1 MSFKSVQMD
10 TDLKRVM
17 KFFQLKRI
25 IIPLLLGLG
34 VASWLLFRDF
44 NKDAFLN
51 IHWTV
56 YTFLWLFVAILLQ
69 AIRDLAYMYRLR
81 VLTDHRIS
89 WRHSFDVVMLWEF
102 ASSITP
108 SIVGGSAIALFI
120 VNKEGISMGRTTA
133 IVMITAM
140 LDELFY
146 IFMVPIVILL
156 IGVDNLFI
164 GDSGFL
170 MNLGGKQAF
179 IFGYTFIFFLTTIIF
194 LAIFVSPQGFKK
206 VIVSLSSLPILRRW
220 KKKAEQTG
228 DDIITTS
235 KEMKGK
241 SFMFWF
247 KAFGATVFSWS
258 ARFWVVNALIMAFRS
273 TPGDFSLI
281 SDQLLIYGRQLVMWV
296 ILLVSPT
303 PGGSGVA
310 EYAFPLFLGEFIP
323 EGLETALG
331 LLWRLLSYYPY
342 LFIGFIILP
351 FWIRRIYLKRKPPA
365 SLK

>member
-1 MSFKSVQMD
+1 MD
-10 TDLKRVM
+10 TDLQRVL

-25 IIPLLLGLG
+25 IIPLVLGLG
-34 VASWLLFRDF
+34 VAAFLVYRDF
-44 NKDAFLN
+44 DKDAFLD
-51 IHWTV
+51 IPWTV
-56 YTFLWLFVAILLQ
+56 YTFLWLLIAILLQ

-81 VLTDHRIS
+81 VLTDKKIS

-146 IFMVPIVILL
+146 ILMVPVVILL
-156 IGVDNLFI
+156 IGIDNLFV
-164 GDSGFL
+164 DDNAFFL
-170 MNLGGKQAF
+170 NLGGEQAF
-179 IFGYTFIFFLTTIIF
+179 IFGYSFILLLTLIITSAVF
-194 LAIFVSPQGFKK
+194 ISPKGFKK
-206 VIVSLSSLPILRRW
+206 TIVGLSSLPYIRRW
-220 KKKAEQTG
+220 KHKAVQTG

-273 TPGDFSLI
+273 TPGEFTHI
-281 SDQLLIYGRQLVMWV
+281 SDQLLIYGRQLIMWV

-310 EYAFPLFLGEFIP
+310 EYAFPVFLGEFIP
-323 EGLETALG
+323 DGLEAALG

-351 FWIRRIYLKRKPPA
+351 FWIRRVYLKKA
-365 SLK
+365 SK

>member
-1 MSFKSVQMD
+1 MD
-10 TDLKRVM
+10 TDLQRVLR
-17 KFFQLKRI
+17 FFQLKRI

-34 VASWLLFRDF
+34 VASVLLIKDF
-44 NKDAFLN
+44 NKDAFLD
-51 IHWTV
+51 IHWSV
-56 YTFLWLFVAILLQ
+56 YTFLWLLTALILQ

-81 VLTDHRIS
+81 VLTDKQIS
-89 WRHSFDVVMLWEF
+89 WRHSFDVIMLWEF

-146 IFMVPIVILL
+146 IIMVPIVILF
-156 IGVDNLFI
+156 IGIDNLFI
-164 GDSGFL
+164 GDAGFL

-179 IFGYTFIFFLTTIIF
+179 IFGYLFIFLLTLIITS
-194 LAIFVSPQGFKK
+194 AIFISPNGFKK
-206 VIVSLSSLPILRRW
+206 IIVGIASLPFLRRW
-220 KKKAEQTG
+220 KRNAIQTG
-228 DDIITTS
+228 NDIITTS
-235 KEMKGK
+235 IEMKGK

-247 KAFGATVFSWS
+247 KAFGATLFSWS
-258 ARFWVVNALIMAFRS
+258 ARFWVVNALIMAFRTS
-273 TPGDFSLI
+273 GDQFTHI
-281 SDQLLIYGRQLVMWV
+281 GDQFLIYGRQLVMWV

-331 LLWRLLSYYPY
+331 LLWRLFSYYPY

-351 FWIRRIYLKRKPPA
+351 FWIRRVYVKGKLPK
-365 SLK
+365 

>member
-1 MSFKSVQMD
+1 MD
-10 TDLKRVM
+10 TELGKVL

-25 IIPLLLGLG
+25 IIPLILGLG
-34 VASWLLFRDF
+34 VATVLLIKDF
-44 NKDAFLN
+44 NKDAFLD
-51 IHWTV
+51 IHWSV
-56 YTFLWLFVAILLQ
+56 YTFLWLFIALCLQ
-69 AIRDLAYMYRLR
+69 AIRDIAYMYRLR
-81 VLTDHRIS
+81 VLTDKQIS

-120 VNKEGISMGRTTA
+120 VNKEGISMGRSTA

-146 IFMVPIVILL
+146 ITMVPIVILV
-156 IGVDNLFI
+156 IGMDSLFVT
-164 GDSGFL
+164 DAGFL

-179 IFGYTFIFFLTTIIF
+179 IFGYIFILCLTLIITS
-194 LAIFVSPQGFKK
+194 AIFVSPKGFKRI
-206 VIVSLSSLPILRRW
+206 IVGLASLPFLRRW
-220 KKKAEQTG
+220 KQKAVQTG

-235 KEMKGK
+235 TEMKGK
-241 SFMFWF
+241 PFMFWV

-258 ARFWVVNALIMAFRS
+258 ARFWVVNALIMAFRTS
-273 TPGDFSLI
+273 
-281 SDQLLIYGRQLVMWV
+281 SDQFTHIGDQFLIYGRQLVMWV

-310 EYAFPLFLGEFIP
+310 EYAFPIFLGEFIP
-323 EGLETALG
+323 PGLEMALG

-351 FWIRRIYLKRKPPA
+351 FWIRRVYVKGKPPHN
-365 SLK
+365 S

>member
-1 MSFKSVQMD
+1 MD
-10 TDLKRVM
+10 TDLQKVL

-34 VASWLLFRDF
+34 VASVLLIKDF
-44 NKDAFLN
+44 NKDAFLD
-51 IHWTV
+51 IPWSI
-56 YTFLWLFVAILLQ
+56 YTFLWLFIAICLQ
-69 AIRDLAYMYRLR
+69 AIRDIAYMYRLR
-81 VLTDHRIS
+81 VLTDRKIS
-89 WRHSFDVVMLWEF
+89 WRHSFDAVMLWEF

-120 VNKEGISMGRTTA
+120 VNREGISMGRTTA

-146 IFMVPIVILL
+146 IIMVPVVILV
-156 IGVDNLFI
+156 IGIDNLFVA
-164 GDSGFL
+164 DAGFL
-170 MNLGGKQAF
+170 MNLGGQQAF
-179 IFGYTFIFFLTTIIF
+179 IFGYVFILILTIVITTAIF
-194 LAIFVSPQGFKK
+194 LSPGGFKK
-206 VIVSLSSLPILRRW
+206 VLVSLTSLPFLRRW
-220 KKKAEQTG
+220 KQKATQTG

-241 SFMFWF
+241 PFMFWV

-258 ARFWVVNALIMAFRS
+258 ARFLVVNALIMAFRTS
-273 TPGDFSLI
+273 SSEQFTHIGEQF
-281 SDQLLIYGRQLVMWV
+281 LIYGRQLVMWV

-310 EYAFPLFLGEFIP
+310 EYAFPIFLGEFIP
-323 EGLETALG
+323 DGLETALG
-331 LLWRLLSYYPY
+331 LLWRLFSYYPY

-351 FWIRRIYLKRKPPA
+351 FWIRRVYDKEKTPNT
-365 SLK
+365 

>member
-1 MSFKSVQMD
+1 MD
-10 TDLKRVM
+10 TDLQRVL

-25 IIPLLLGLG
+25 IIPLVLGLG
-34 VASWLLFRDF
+34 VAAFLVYRDF
-44 NKDAFLN
+44 DKDAFLD
-51 IHWTV
+51 IPWTV
-56 YTFLWLFVAILLQ
+56 YTFLWLLVAILLQ

-81 VLTDHRIS
+81 VLTDKKIS

-146 IFMVPIVILL
+146 ILMVPVVILL
-156 IGVDNLFI
+156 IGIDNLFV
-164 GDSGFL
+164 DDNAFFL
-170 MNLGGKQAF
+170 NLGGEQAF
-179 IFGYTFIFFLTTIIF
+179 IFGYSFILLLTLIITSAVF
-194 LAIFVSPQGFKK
+194 ISPKGFKK
-206 VIVSLSSLPILRRW
+206 IIVGLSSLPYIRRW
-220 KKKAEQTG
+220 KHKAVKTG

-273 TPGDFSLI
+273 TPGEFTHI

-310 EYAFPLFLGEFIP
+310 EYAFPVFLGEFIP
-323 EGLETALG
+323 DGLEAALG

-351 FWIRRIYLKRKPPA
+351 FWIRRVYLKRKPPA

>member
-1 MSFKSVQMD
+1 MD
-10 TDLKRVM
+10 TELNKVLR
-17 KFFQLKRI
+17 FFQLKRI
-25 IIPLLLGLG
+25 IIPLVLGLG
-34 VASWLLFRDF
+34 VASFLLIRDF
-44 NKDAFLN
+44 NRDAFLQ
-51 IHWTV
+51 IHWSV
-56 YTFLWLFVAILLQ
+56 YTFLWLFFALCLQ

-81 VLTDHRIS
+81 VLTDRHIS
-89 WRHSFDVVMLWEF
+89 WRHSFDVIMLWEF

-146 IFMVPIVILL
+146 ITMVPVVILV
-156 IGVDNLFI
+156 IGIDNLFVS
-164 GDSGFL
+164 DAGFL
-170 MNLGGKQAF
+170 MNLGGQEAF
-179 IFGYTFIFFLTTIIF
+179 IFGYVFILTLTTIITS
-194 LAIFVSPQGFKK
+194 AIFISPNGFKRI
-206 VIVSLSSLPILRRW
+206 IVSLASLPFLKRW
-220 KKKAEQTG
+220 KHKAVQTG

-235 KEMKGK
+235 REMKGK

-258 ARFWVVNALIMAFRS
+258 ARFWVVNALIMAFRAV
-273 TPGDFSLI
+273 PGEFTHI
-281 SDQLLIYGRQLVMWV
+281 GDQFLIYGRQLVMWV

-310 EYAFPLFLGEFIP
+310 EYAFPIFLGEFIP
-323 EGLETALG
+323 FGLETAIG

-342 LFIGFIILP
+342 LFIGFFILP
-351 FWIRRIYLKRKPPA
+351 FWIRRVYVKDKISRK
-365 SLK
+365 S

>member
-1 MSFKSVQMD
+1 MD
-10 TDLKRVM
+10 TELNRVLR
-17 KFFQLKRI
+17 FFQLKRI
-25 IIPLLLGLG
+25 IIPLILGLG
-34 VASWLLFRDF
+34 VATVLMIKDF
-44 NKDAFLN
+44 NKDAFMS
-51 IHWTV
+51 IHWSV
-56 YTFLWLFVAILLQ
+56 YTFLWLFVALCLQ

-81 VLTDHRIS
+81 VLTGKQIS

-146 IFMVPIVILL
+146 ITMVPLVILV
-156 IGVDNLFI
+156 IGLDNLFI
-164 GDSGFL
+164 TDAGFL
-170 MNLGGKQAF
+170 MGLGGKQAF
-179 IFGYTFIFFLTTIIF
+179 IFGYIFILILTTIITS
-194 LAIFVSPQGFKK
+194 AIFISPRGFKRIL
-206 VIVSLSSLPILRRW
+206 VAAVSMPFLRRW
-220 KKKAEQTG
+220 KHKAIQTG

-235 KEMKGK
+235 KEMKGQ
-241 SFMFWF
+241 SFKFWL

-258 ARFWVVNALIMAFRS
+258 ARFWVVNALVMAFRS
-273 TPGDFSLI
+273 TPGEFMHI
-281 SDQLLIYGRQLVMWV
+281 GDQFLIYGRQLVMWV

-310 EYAFPLFLGEFIP
+310 EYAFPIFLGEFIP
-323 EGLETALG
+323 VGLETALG

-351 FWIRRIYLKRKPPA
+351 FWIRRVYVKHKITQNSKLKTQN
-365 SLK
+365 

>member
-1 MSFKSVQMD
+1 MWDNFKNMD
-10 TDLKRVM
+10 TDLQRVL

-25 IIPLLLGLG
+25 MIPLLLGLG
-34 VASWLLFRDF
+34 VASVLLIKDF
-44 NKDAFLN
+44 NKDAFLA
-51 IHWTV
+51 IHWTG
-56 YTFLWLFVAILLQ
+56 YTFLWLFIALCLQ

-81 VLTDHRIS
+81 VLTDRQIS

-146 IFMVPIVILL
+146 ITMVPIVILV
-156 IGVDNLFI
+156 IGIDNLFI
-164 GDSGFL
+164 GDAGFL

-179 IFGYTFIFFLTTIIF
+179 IFGYIFILILTLLIT
-194 LAIFVSPQGFKK
+194 LAVFIGPNWFKK
-206 VIVSLSSLPILRRW
+206 FLVGLASLPFLRRW
-220 KKKAEQTG
+220 KNKAVQTG

-241 SFMFWF
+241 SFMFWT

-258 ARFWVVNALIMAFRS
+258 ARFWVVNALIMAFRTS
-273 TPGDFSLI
+273 PDQFTYIGDQF
-281 SDQLLIYGRQLVMWV
+281 LIYGRQLVMWV

-310 EYAFPLFLGEFIP
+310 EYAFPIFLGEFIP
-323 EGLETALG
+323 MGLETALG
-331 LLWRLLSYYPY
+331 LLWRLFSYYPY

-351 FWIRRIYLKRKPPA
+351 FWIRRVYIKK
-365 SLK
+365 

>member
-1 MSFKSVQMD
+1 MLTFVNQIYRMD
-10 TDLKRVM
+10 TDLQRVL

-25 IIPLLLGLG
+25 IIPLVLGLG
-34 VASWLLFRDF
+34 VATVLLIKDF

-51 IHWTV
+51 IHWSV
-56 YTFLWLFVAILLQ
+56 YTFLWLFIALCLQ

-81 VLTDHRIS
+81 VLTDKQIS
-89 WRHSFDVVMLWEF
+89 WRHSFDAVMLWEF

-120 VNKEGISMGRTTA
+120 INNEGISMGRTTA

-146 IFMVPIVILL
+146 IIMVPVVVLVIG
-156 IGVDNLFI
+156 IDNLFI
-164 GDSGFL
+164 GDAGFL

-179 IFGYTFIFFLTTIIF
+179 IFGYAFILILTIIITT
-194 LAIFVSPQGFKK
+194 AIFIVPGGFKN
-206 VIVSLSSLPILRRW
+206 ILVSISSLPFLRRW
-220 KKKAEQTG
+220 KQKAIRTG

-241 SFMFWF
+241 PVMFWV
-247 KAFGATVFSWS
+247 KAFGATIFSWS
-258 ARFWVVNALIMAFRS
+258 ARFWVVNALIMAFRTS
-273 TPGDFSLI
+273 NEQFTAIGEQF
-281 SDQLLIYGRQLVMWV
+281 LIYGRQLVMWV

-303 PGGSGVA
+303 PGGSGIA
-310 EYAFPLFLGEFIP
+310 EYAFPVFLGEFIP
-323 EGLETALG
+323 VGLETALG
-331 LLWRLLSYYPY
+331 LLWRLFSYYPY

-351 FWIRRIYLKRKPPA
+351 FWIRRVYVKDKL
-365 SLK
+365 SG

>member
-1 MSFKSVQMD
+1 MD
-10 TDLKRVM
+10 TDLQRVL

-25 IIPLLLGLG
+25 IIPLILGLG
-34 VASWLLFRDF
+34 VASYLLFRDF
-44 NKDAFLN
+44 NKDAFLD
-51 IHWTV
+51 IHWSV
-56 YTFLWLFVAILLQ
+56 YTFLWLFVALLLQ
-69 AIRDLAYMYRLR
+69 VIRDLAYMYRLR
-81 VLTDHRIS
+81 VLTDKQIS

-120 VNKEGISMGRTTA
+120 VNKEGIRMGRTTA

-146 IFMVPIVILL
+146 IFMVPVVILG
-156 IGVDNLFI
+156 IGLDRIFVSDA
-164 GDSGFL
+164 GFL
-170 MNLGGKQAF
+170 LNLGGKDAF
-179 IFGYTFIFFLTTIIF
+179 VFGYIFILALTTIITS
-194 LAIFVSPQGFKK
+194 AIFIAPGLFKK
-206 VIVSLSSLPILRRW
+206 VLVFLTSMRLFRRW
-220 KKKAEQTG
+220 KQKAEQTG

-235 KEMKGK
+235 REMKGK

-258 ARFWVVNALIMAFRS
+258 ARFWVVNALIMAFHTS
-273 TPGDFSLI
+273 SEQFTHLSE
-281 SDQLLIYGRQLVMWV
+281 QLLIYGRQLVMWV

-310 EYAFPLFLGEFIP
+310 EYAFPMFLGEFIP
-323 EGLETALG
+323 PGLETALG

-342 LFIGFIILP
+342 LFIGVIILP
-351 FWIRRIYLKRKPPA
+351 FWIRRVYTKRR
-365 SLK
+365 

>member
-1 MSFKSVQMD
+1 MD
-10 TDLKRVM
+10 QDLQRVL

-25 IIPLLLGLG
+25 IIPLILGLG
-34 VASWLLFRDF
+34 AASYLLIRDF
-44 NKDAFLN
+44 NKDAFLD

-56 YTFLWLFVAILLQ
+56 YTFLWIFIAICLQ
-69 AIRDLAYMYRLR
+69 AIRDIAYMYRLR
-81 VLTDHRIS
+81 VLTDNQIS

-140 LDELFY
+140 LDEMFY
-146 IFMVPIVILL
+146 ILMVPLIILVIG
-156 IGVDNLFI
+156 IDNLFV
-164 GDSGFL
+164 GDAGFL
-170 MNLGGKQAF
+170 MNLGGMQAF
-179 IFGYTFIFFLTTIIF
+179 IFGYIFILALTSVITFAVFIG
-194 LAIFVSPQGFKK
+194 PRGFKK
-206 VIVSLSSLPILRRW
+206 VLVSLASLPYLRRW
-220 KKKAEQTG
+220 KNKAVQTG

-235 KEMKGK
+235 LELKGK
-241 SFMFWF
+241 PFIFWF

-273 TPGDFSLI
+273 SGEQFTHV

-303 PGGSGVA
+303 PGGSGIA
-310 EYAFPLFLGEFIP
+310 EYAFPIFLGEFIP
-323 EGLETALG
+323 PGLETALG

-342 LFIGFIILP
+342 LFIGVIILP
-351 FWIRRIYLKRKPPA
+351 FWIRRVYIKQKTPM
-365 SLK
+365 K

>member
-1 MSFKSVQMD
+1 MD
-10 TDLKRVM
+10 TELNRVLR
-17 KFFQLKRI
+17 FFQLKRI
-25 IIPLLLGLG
+25 IIPLMLGLG
-34 VASWLLFRDF
+34 VASFLLIRDF
-44 NKDAFLN
+44 NKDAFLS
-51 IHWTV
+51 IHWSV
-56 YTFLWLFVAILLQ
+56 YTFIWLLVAICLQ

-81 VLTDHRIS
+81 VLTEGRIS
-89 WRHSFDVVMLWEF
+89 WRHSFDAIMLWEF

-133 IVMITAM
+133 IVMVTAM

-146 IFMVPIVILL
+146 ITMVPVVILV
-156 IGVDNLFI
+156 IGIDNLFI
-164 GDSGFL
+164 TDTGFL

-179 IFGYTFIFFLTTIIF
+179 IFGYVFILGLTTIITS
-194 LAIFVSPQGFKK
+194 AIFISPHGFKK
-206 VIVSLSSLPILRRW
+206 LIVALSKLPLLRRW
-220 KKKAEQTG
+220 KGKAEQTG

-241 SFMFWF
+241 PFMFWF

-258 ARFWVVNALIMAFRS
+258 ARFWVVNALIMAFREI
-273 TPGDFSLI
+273 PGQFLFI
-281 SDQLLIYGRQLVMWV
+281 GDQFLIYGRQLVMWV

-310 EYAFPLFLGEFIP
+310 EYAFPLFLGDFIP
-323 EGLETALG
+323 DGLETALG

-351 FWIRRIYLKRKPPA
+351 FWIRRVYVKSKR
-365 SLK
+365 

>member
-1 MSFKSVQMD
+1 MD
-10 TDLKRVM
+10 TDLQRVL

-25 IIPLLLGLG
+25 IIPLVLGLG
-34 VASWLLFRDF
+34 VAAFLVYRDF
-44 NKDAFLN
+44 DKDAFLD
-51 IHWTV
+51 IPWTV
-56 YTFLWLFVAILLQ
+56 YTFLWLLVAILLQ

-81 VLTDHRIS
+81 VLTDKKIS

-146 IFMVPIVILL
+146 ILMVPVVILL
-156 IGVDNLFI
+156 IGIDNLFV
-164 GDSGFL
+164 DDNAFFL
-170 MNLGGKQAF
+170 NLGGEQAF
-179 IFGYTFIFFLTTIIF
+179 IFGYSFILLLTLIITSAVF
-194 LAIFVSPQGFKK
+194 ISPKGFKK
-206 VIVSLSSLPILRRW
+206 TIVGLSSLPYIRRW
-220 KKKAEQTG
+220 KHKAVQTG

-273 TPGDFSLI
+273 TPGEFTHI

-310 EYAFPLFLGEFIP
+310 EYAFPVFLGEFIP
-323 EGLETALG
+323 DGLEAALG

-351 FWIRRIYLKRKPPA
+351 FWIRRVYLKGK
-365 SLK
+365 

>member
-1 MSFKSVQMD
+1 MD
-10 TDLKRVM
+10 TDLNKVL

-25 IIPLLLGLG
+25 IIPLVLGLG
-34 VASWLLFRDF
+34 VATVLLIKDF
-44 NKDAFLN
+44 NKDAFLD
-51 IHWTV
+51 IHWSV
-56 YTFLWLFVAILLQ
+56 YTFLWLFIALCLQ

-81 VLTDHRIS
+81 VLTDKQIS

-120 VNKEGISMGRTTA
+120 VNREGISMGRTTA

-146 IFMVPIVILL
+146 ITMVPIVILV
-156 IGVDNLFI
+156 IGMDSLFVT
-164 GDSGFL
+164 DAGFL
-170 MNLGGKQAF
+170 MNLGGQQAF
-179 IFGYTFIFFLTTIIF
+179 IFGYIFILALTITITS
-194 LAIFVSPQGFKK
+194 AIFISPSGFKRI
-206 VIVSLSSLPILRRW
+206 IVGLASLPFLNRW
-220 KKKAEQTG
+220 KHKAVQTG

-235 KEMKGK
+235 REMKGK
-241 SFMFWF
+241 SFIFWL

-258 ARFWVVNALIMAFRS
+258 ARFWVVNALVMAFRTS
-273 TPGDFSLI
+273 NDQFTFIGDQF
-281 SDQLLIYGRQLVMWV
+281 LIYGRQLVMWV

-310 EYAFPLFLGEFIP
+310 EYAFPIFLGDFIP
-323 EGLETALG
+323 TGLEMAIG
-331 LLWRLLSYYPY
+331 LLWRLFSYYPY

-351 FWIRRIYLKRKPPA
+351 FWIRRVYVKK
-365 SLK
+365 SGD

>member
-1 MSFKSVQMD
+1 MD
-10 TDLKRVM
+10 TELNRVLR
-17 KFFQLKRI
+17 FFQLKRI

-34 VASWLLFRDF
+34 VATILMIKDF
-44 NKDAFLN
+44 NRDAFLS
-51 IHWTV
+51 IHWSV
-56 YTFLWLFVAILLQ
+56 YTFLWLLVALCLQ
-69 AIRDLAYMYRLR
+69 AIRDIAYMYRLR
-81 VLTDHRIS
+81 VLTGKQIS
-89 WRHSFDVVMLWEF
+89 WRHSFDVIMLWEF

-146 IFMVPIVILL
+146 ITMVPVVILV
-156 IGVDNLFI
+156 IGLDSLFVTEA
-164 GDSGFL
+164 GFL

-179 IFGYTFIFFLTTIIF
+179 IFGYVFILSLTTIITSS
-194 LAIFVSPQGFKK
+194 IFISPKGFKK
-206 VIVSLSSLPILRRW
+206 IIVTLASLPFLRRW
-220 KKKAEQTG
+220 KDKAIQTG
-228 DDIITTS
+228 DDIIITS

-241 SFMFWF
+241 PFMFWF

-273 TPGDFSLI
+273 TPGEFMHI
-281 SDQLLIYGRQLVMWV
+281 GDQFLIYGRQLVMWV

-303 PGGSGVA
+303 PGGSGIA
-310 EYAFPLFLGEFIP
+310 EYAFPLFLGDFIP
-323 EGLETALG
+323 AGLETALG

-351 FWIRRIYLKRKPPA
+351 FWIRRVYVKEKLTQNTKPKNL
-365 SLK
+365 S

>member
-1 MSFKSVQMD
+1 MD
-10 TDLKRVM
+10 TDLNKVL
-17 KFFQLKRI
+17 KYFQLKRI
-25 IIPLLLGLG
+25 ILPLVLGLG
-34 VASWLLFRDF
+34 VASVLLIKDF
-44 NKDAFLN
+44 NKDAFLS
-51 IHWTV
+51 IHWSV
-56 YTFLWLFVAILLQ
+56 YTFLWLFIAICLQ
-69 AIRDLAYMYRLR
+69 VIRDLAYMYRLR
-81 VLTDHRIS
+81 VLTDKQIS

-120 VNKEGISMGRTTA
+120 VNREGISMGRTTA

-146 IFMVPIVILL
+146 IFMVPIVILV
-156 IGVDNLFI
+156 IGFDELFVTEA
-164 GDSGFL
+164 GFL

-179 IFGYTFIFFLTTIIF
+179 IFGYIFILGLTLIITS
-194 LAIFVSPQGFKK
+194 AIFISPKGFKRI
-206 VIVSLSSLPILRRW
+206 IVGLASLPFLKRW
-220 KKKAEQTG
+220 KDKAVQTG

-241 SFMFWF
+241 PFMFWV

-258 ARFWVVNALIMAFRS
+258 ARFWVVNALIMAFRTS
-273 TPGDFSLI
+273 
-281 SDQLLIYGRQLVMWV
+281 SDQFTFIGDQFLIYGRQLVMWV

-310 EYAFPLFLGEFIP
+310 EYAFPIFLGEFIP
-323 EGLETALG
+323 PGLEMALG

-351 FWIRRIYLKRKPPA
+351 FWIRRVYVKRQN
-365 SLK
+365 STE

>member
-1 MSFKSVQMD
+1 MD
-10 TDLKRVM
+10 TDLQRVL

-25 IIPLLLGLG
+25 IIPLVLGLG
-34 VASWLLFRDF
+34 VAAFLVYRDF
-44 NKDAFLN
+44 DKDAFLD
-51 IHWTV
+51 IPWTV

-81 VLTDHRIS
+81 VLTDKRIS

-146 IFMVPIVILL
+146 ILMVPVVILL
-156 IGVDNLFI
+156 IGIDNLFV
-164 GDSGFL
+164 DDNAFFL
-170 MNLGGKQAF
+170 NLGGEQAF
-179 IFGYTFIFFLTTIIF
+179 IFGYSFILLLTLIITSAVF
-194 LAIFVSPQGFKK
+194 ISPKGFKK
-206 VIVSLSSLPILRRW
+206 TIVGLSSLPYIRRW
-220 KKKAEQTG
+220 KHKAVQTG

-273 TPGDFSLI
+273 TPGEFTHI

-310 EYAFPLFLGEFIP
+310 EYAFPVFLGEFIP
-323 EGLETALG
+323 DGLEAALG

-351 FWIRRIYLKRKPPA
+351 FWIRRVYLKGK
-365 SLK
+365 